1 MRMLNRLG
9 WAEGITLEAYD
20 LRIGIRIS
28 EMGLCDRV
36 RPSIPYGAAE
46 IPNCEVDH
54 LFSIL
59 VSPGTR
65 FLDAE
70 SMNCIIY
77 SDVRPIARV
86 TGFGAV
92 ANVLEDTL
100 ELLIGEFARERI
112 FVHAGVIGWRG
123 KAALFPGPS
132 FVGKSRLV
140 AALIAA
146 GAQFYSDEYA
156 VLDSDGQV
164 HPFARPLSIREDDAQ
179 CGQPV
184 RAEEIGRGGT
194 GTEPIPVGL
203 VVFSTFEEGASWDA
217 RRLSPGEATLKLL
230 KNTLPARRRPQEAL
244 QSLGVVAERA
254 VALEV
259 VRGEAEN
266 AAARILDLMDR
277 QAGASRFT

>member
-9 WAEGITLEAYD
+9 WAEGITVESYD
-20 LRIGIRIS
+20 LRIGIRTS
-28 EMGLCDRV
+28 ERGLRARV
-36 RPSIPYGAAE
+36 RPAIPYGAAE

-59 VSPGTR
+59 VSPKTR
-65 FLDAE
+65 HLDAD
-70 SMNCIIY
+70 SMNCIVY

-86 TGFGAV
+86 TGFDDV
-92 ANVLEDTL
+92 VKVLGDSL
-100 ELLIGEFARERI
+100 QLLIGEFARERI

-123 KAALFPGPS
+123 RAALFPGPS

-156 VLDSDGQV
+156 VLDSDGLV

-203 VVFSTFEEGASWDA
+203 VVFSSFEKGASWDA

-259 VRGEAEN
+259 VRGEAE
-266 AAARILDLMDR
+266 AAAVRVLDLMDR
-277 QAGASRFT
+277 